1 VGSNPEAAIPAGDPD
16 KSNFQGEKV
25 RIKFILSGLLLALA
39 PMFAAADTYP
49 TGVVRLL
56 VPFSPGGTSDLVGR
70 VTAQQMSEQMNTSIV
85 VENRVGGSGVIA
97 YSALARSQ
105 PNGYMLGVAEMGLT
119 IVPSLRKT
127 PPFSATKDFTP
138 ISLLMRTPM
147 VLVIDPTL
155 KANNLAEF
163 IAMAR
168 ANPGKLNYGSAG
180 VGSVNHL
187 SGEFF
192 KRTAKVDIAHVPF
205 KGGAGEVTMAMMGGQ
220 IQMFLTP
227 APSVLPHIKSGK
239 LRALAVASNKR
250 EPSIPDVPTT
260 AEAGLSD
267 LVVYS
272 WFGLV
277 GPPSMPKDI
286 VNKLQSEASKALA
299 NPAVKARLSALGG
312 EPVGSSSEDFSTL
325 LESEVRRWS
334 EIIESAGIKA
344 E

>member
-1 VGSNPEAAIPAGDPD
+1 MRRA
-16 KSNFQGEKV
+16 
-25 RIKFILSGLLLALA
+25 FIFTGLLCALA
-39 PMFAAADTYP
+39 PIFAAADTYP
-49 TGVVRLL
+49 TGVVRLI

-70 VTAQQMSEQMNTSIV
+70 VTAQQMAEQMNASIV

-97 YSALARSQ
+97 YSALGKS
-105 PNGYMLGVAEMGLT
+105 PPTGYLLGVAEMGLT
-119 IVPSLRKT
+119 ILPSLRKT
-127 PPFSATKDFTP
+127 PAFDAKKDFTA

-155 KANNLAEF
+155 KVKNLAEF

-187 SGEFF
+187 SGELF
-192 KRTAKVDIAHVPF
+192 KRTAKVDVAHVPF

-220 IQMFLTP
+220 IHMFLTP

-250 EPSIPDVPTT
+250 EPSIPDVPTM

-267 LVVYS
+267 MEIYS

-277 GPPSMPKDI
+277 GPAGMPKDV

-299 NPAVKARLSALGG
+299 NPAVVARLSAQGG
-312 EPVGSSSEDFSTL
+312 EPVGSSPEEFSKL

-334 EIIESAGIKA
+334 EIVESAGIKA